1 MDAFLRELT
10 VAAVI
15 ASFEIA
21 LSEHGSVVLL
31 FVLILLFGLM
41 VYNTCN
47 RRQSSNYKPSS
58 DGCKSEKRWKFHM
71 NLFGVINMVVQ
82 YSSTNSPP
90 DKCHDKC
97 SGRTNR
103 RKKRERN
110 RQHRS
115 FPFNGSDR
123 PI

>member
-10 VAAVI
+10 VAATI

-21 LSEHGSVVLL
+21 LSEHGFAVLL

-41 VYNTCN
+41 VHNTCN
-47 RRQSSNYKPSS
+47 RRQPSNYKPSS
-58 DGCKSEKRWKFHM
+58 DDCKSKRKWEFHM
-71 NLFGVINMVVQ
+71 NLLGMINMVVK
-82 YSSTNSPP
+82 YSSTDSPP

-103 RKKRERN
+103 RKKRK
-110 RQHRS
+110 
-115 FPFNGSDR
+115 
-123 PI
+123 